1 MCMPVLCSFFIV
13 LSLSFFKQF
22 ATPSHPINF
31 ISCLTSLKFEKLK
44 AAAMVKYAYED
55 EASDHVSLFKGT
67 EDETSQE
74 VELLTDTT
82 DTMDI
87 QAPTDQSSL
96 NAMMMERVLIS
107 KAKGISPHVLLL
119 GIMQKVIASQHMFL
133 QEMKK
138 SINED
143 IDKRHMASD
152 SFEAKN
158 QLAKTLTSLEE
169 RLLRTF
175 KLPLG
180 GFDDCRESHL

>member
-55 EASDHVSLFKGT
+55 EASVHVSLFKGI

-74 VELLTDTT
+74 VELLADTTDITDITDTT
-82 DTMDI
+82 GI
-87 QAPTDQSSL
+87 PAPIDPSSV
-96 NAMMMERVLIS
+96 NVMMMDRVLIS
-107 KAKGISPHVLLL
+107 KATGIPPHVLLL
-119 GIMQKVIASQHMFL
+119 GNMQKVIDSQHMFL

-138 SINED
+138 AKIG
-143 IDKRHMASD
+143 RAS
-152 SFEAKN
+152 
-158 QLAKTLTSLEE
+158 
-169 RLLRTF
+169 
-175 KLPLG
+175 
-180 GFDDCRESHL
+180 CRERVC